1 MEEPPKVSLSSNDW
15 MNLLQGKAI
24 DPPKEEA
31 KKVEL
36 KEDPKQQDATEP
48 SNENVNPDGTTQE

>member
-1 MEEPPKVSLSSNDW
+1 

-31 KKVEL
+31 KK
-36 KEDPKQQDATEP
+36 EDPKQQDTTEA
-48 SNENVNPDGTTQE
+48 ENINPDGSKQQ